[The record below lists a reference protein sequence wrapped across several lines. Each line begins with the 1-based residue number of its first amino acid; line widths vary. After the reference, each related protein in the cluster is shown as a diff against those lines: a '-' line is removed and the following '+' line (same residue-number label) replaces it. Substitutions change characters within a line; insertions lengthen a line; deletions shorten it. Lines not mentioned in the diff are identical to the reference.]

1 MSRVILSWQKH
12 DLGKMAQHPVW
23 LNRKNV
29 QHREIHNFLEEIIP
43 MTDFIVKYFPLVSIW
58 NLLRINIVPIV
69 LYLFHGFPL

>member
-1 MSRVILSWQKH
+1 
-12 DLGKMAQHPVW
+12 MAQHLVW

-43 MTDFIVKYFPLVSIW
+43 MTDLIVKYFPLVSIC